1 MPARSPRVFL
11 SAGEPSG
18 DLHGGPV
25 VRELRARVP
34 GIAIDALGG
43 TSIAAAGATVRYP
56 MERYSAFGLVEVL
69 GSIPAHLRLLRTL
82 SNEFRAGVYDLA
94 LLIDYPGFNVR
105 VAEAAHRH
113 GVRVLYYVAPQL
125 WAWRPG
131 RARRLA
137 RAVDRLAAV
146 LPFEPAF
153 FARHGIRAEYVG
165 HPLLDRPPIPARCEA
180 RDALGIGP
188 DERVLGL
195 FPGSRA
201 QETGRLWEPFR
212 EAALRLLRG
221 GRCDRVVVAGTPTGR
236 YPGAE
241 PFLLHRG
248 APERVFAAA
257 NAALA
262 KSGTTTLEAA
272 LADLPMVVAY
282 RVHPLTSLMARWLIT
297 VPWISLVNLVA
308 DARVVDELTQGA
320 VTPDRLVE
328 SVEPLLDP
336 DHQKTRTQRE
346 GLRLVRERLD
356 GGGAAGRVA
365 AMAAELLG

>member
-25 VRELRARVP
+25 VQALRTRMP

-43 TSIAAAGATVRYP
+43 KHIREAGANVRYP
-56 MERYSAFGLVEVL
+56 MEQYSAFGLVEAL

-82 SNEFRAGVYDLA
+82 TKEFRAGAYDLA

-105 VAEAAHRH
+105 VAEAARRH
-113 GVRVLYYVAPQL
+113 GVKVLYYVAPQL

-131 RARRLA
+131 RARRFA

-146 LPFEPAF
+146 LPFEPEF
-153 FARHGIRAEYVG
+153 FARHGIQAEYVG
-165 HPLLDRPPIPARCEA
+165 HPLLDRPPLPAKCAA
-180 RDALGIGP
+180 RDALGIGR

-221 GRCDRVVVAGTPTGR
+221 GRCDRVVVAGTAAGS
-236 YPGAE
+236 YPGAD

-248 APERVFAAA
+248 HPEGVFAASD
-257 NAALA
+257 AALA

-282 RVHPLTSLMARWLIT
+282 RVHPLTSVMARWLIT

-308 DARVVDELTQGA
+308 EAPVVDELTQGN
-320 VTPDRLVE
+320 VTPDRLEEAVA
-328 SVEPLLDP
+328 PLLDP
-336 DHQKTRTQRE
+336 DHAKTRTQRE

-356 GGGAAGRVA
+356 GGGAAARVA
-365 AMAAELLG
+365 EMAAELLG

>member
-1 MPARSPRVFL
+1 MPTRSPRVFL

-25 VRELRARVP
+25 VRELLAQLP

-43 TSIAAAGATVRYP
+43 ARIAAAGATVRFP
-56 MERYSAFGLVEVL
+56 MERYSAFGFVEVL

-82 SNEFRAGVYDLA
+82 TQDFRAGVYDLA

-131 RARRLA
+131 RAQRLA
-137 RAVDRLAAV
+137 RVVDRLAAV

-165 HPLLDRPPIPARCEA
+165 HPLLDRPPLPGGSEA
-180 RDALGIGP
+180 RNALGIGP
-188 DERVLGL
+188 EERVLGL

-201 QETGRLWEPFR
+201 QEMGRLWEPFR
-212 EAALRLLRG
+212 EAAARLLQAD
-221 GRCDRVVVAGTPTGR
+221 RCDRVVVAGTIAGS

-241 PFLLHRG
+241 SFLLHRG
-248 APERVFAAA
+248 APELVFAASD
-257 NAALA
+257 AALA

-272 LADLPMVVAY
+272 LADVPMVVAY
-282 RVHPLTSLMARWLIT
+282 RLHPVTSFMARRLIT

-308 DARVVDELTQGA
+308 DGPVVEELTQGA
-320 VTPDRLVE
+320 ATPDRLADAVA
-328 SVEPLLDP
+328 PLLDP
-336 DHQKTRTQRE
+336 AEAKTRVQRA

-365 AMAAELLG
+365 RMAAELLG